1 MPMQTNDQTS
11 PADESG
17 TSKAADKAAET
28 DSKPNGLVKSLLG
41 AVLEGKDAVV
51 VKADSSAKDQEEKV
65 GEQAGEQVGEQTSEA
80 ASDNPDK

>member
-28 DSKPNGLVKSLLG
+28 DSKPNGLVKSVLD

-51 VKADSSAKDQEEKV
+51 VPVKADSSAQDQEEKINK
-65 GEQAGEQVGEQTSEA
+65 Q
-80 ASDNPDK
+80 SDETAPENPVK